1 MQLPKRFTALFLA
14 ALLMCIMD
22 IAAYAQDVP
31 DISKKGTIS
40 ITMIY
45 DNKPVS
51 GGTLTLYRAGQVN
64 VDDGNYS
71 YMLTDDFID
80 CNVNLADISSETL
93 ANEFAQYAG
102 EHSLAGKTER
112 IGNDGNVYFS
122 DLEAGL
128 YLLVQNEAADGYY
141 KVTPFLVSVPMNENG
156 AYIYDVVASPKVEL
170 EKKPV
175 PVPTTPSKPVGPT
188 LPQTGQLNWPIP
200 MLAVMGLIL
209 FSAGWILYFGRKRD
223 GYEK

>member
-64 VDDGNYS
+64 VDDGN
-71 YMLTDDFID
+71 L
-80 CNVNLADISSETL
+80 
-93 ANEFAQYAG
+93 
-102 EHSLAGKTER
+102 SL
-112 IGNDGNVYFS
+112 IH
-122 DLEAGL
+122 
-128 YLLVQNEAADGYY
+128 
-141 KVTPFLVSVPMNENG
+141 
-156 AYIYDVVASPKVEL
+156 I
-170 EKKPV
+170 
-175 PVPTTPSKPVGPT
+175 
-188 LPQTGQLNWPIP
+188 
-200 MLAVMGLIL
+200 
-209 FSAGWILYFGRKRD
+209 
-223 GYEK
+223 